1 MKRESLDRVVTGLN
15 LDRKAVQFLDLMAIE
30 TRVSRSQIVNYLIE
44 SMMSDLGLFKKL
56 YPNFRENEMFRF
68 LKNGDLK
75 VEKKRKPRAA

>member
-68 LKNGDLK
+68 LKNDDLK